1 MMGNEVVFDLLR
13 GQHNGREGSLKI
25 LWRVGVPLK
34 YIPSVTLS
42 RILLSN
48 TCFRSSLTLTLV
60 GLS

>member
-42 RILLSN
+42 PVYYYRMHVLDLP
-48 TCFRSSLTLTLV
+48 
-60 GLS
+60 